1 MFSSNRCC
9 FAPLNWL
16 LIDEEEDE
24 DEEADGSAVLDAL
37 AAAAAEALFSCS
49 REWAVDSNAMST
61 EGGRGREEGEGRVD
75 VPDRNPNA
83 MLSVIPGMLPFTPL
97 NDSSSSARRFLLL
110 WLAPEAEPL
119 CVCSD
124 SAGGSRERDSSGFCS
139 LCRRKWA
146 LRFPLVVNRLKQTGH
161 W

>member
-16 LIDEEEDE
+16 LIDEDVEEPE
-24 DEEADGSAVLDAL
+24 DVDAP

-49 REWAVDSNAMST
+49 SEWAVDSNAMST
-61 EGGRGREEGEGRVD
+61 EGGKGREEGDARAD
-75 VPDRNPNA
+75 APDKNPNDIF
-83 MLSVIPGMLPFTPL
+83 SVIPGRAPLTPL
-97 NDSSSSARRFLLL
+97 KDSSSSARRFLLL
-110 WLAPEAEPL
+110 WTVPDVEPL
-119 CVCSD
+119 WACSD
-124 SAGGSRERDSSGFCS
+124 NAGGSRERDSSGFCS

-146 LRFPLVVNRLKQTGH
+146 LRLPLVVKRLKQTGH

>member
-1 MFSSNRCC
+1 MFSSNLCC

-16 LIDEEEDE
+16 PIEEDE
-24 DEEADGSAVLDAL
+24 GEEDGSTVLDAL

-49 REWAVDSNAMST
+49 SEWAVDSNAMST
-61 EGGRGREEGEGRVD
+61 EGGRGREEGEGRED
-75 VPDRNPNA
+75 VPDRNPKA
-83 MLSVIPGMLPFTPL
+83 MFSVIPGMLPFTPL
-97 NDSSSSARRFLLL
+97 KDSSSSARRFLLL
-110 WLAPEAEPL
+110 WMAPVGELL

-124 SAGGSRERDSSGFCS
+124 NAGGSRERDSSGFCS

-146 LRFPLVVNRLKQTGH
+146 LRFPLVVKRLKQTGH

>member
-16 LIDEEEDE
+16 PMEEEEDE
-24 DEEADGSAVLDAL
+24 DEEEEGNTVLDAL

-61 EGGRGREEGEGRVD
+61 EGGRGREEGEGRAEA
-75 VPDRNPNA
+75 PDRNPKA
-83 MLSVIPGMLPFTPL
+83 MFSVIPGMLPFTPL
-97 NDSSSSARRFLLL
+97 NGSSSSARRFLLL
-110 WLAPEAEPL
+110 WAAVGAGL

-146 LRFPLVVNRLKQTGH
+146 LRFPLVVKRLKQTGH